1 MKRSEIRYALFRCKA
16 GTQDGSQQKLF
27 DDVFKP
33 QLEEFG
39 YGIEEFAKEW
49 DVDKS
54 DTTLIVTG
62 KLARKYNQDTSLF
75 TGEGKLKD

>member
-16 GTQDGSQQKLF
+16 GTPDEKQQALF
-27 DDVFKP
+27 DSYKE
-33 QLEEFG
+33 QLAEFD
-39 YGIEEFAKEW
+39 YGIDEFAKEW
-49 DVDKS
+49 DIDKS

-62 KLARKYNQDTSLF
+62 KLARKYNQETSLF

>member
-1 MKRSEIRYALFRCKA
+1 MKRSDIRYALFRCKA
-16 GTQDGSQQKLF
+16 GTQTKEQQEIF
-27 DDVFKP
+27 DAFKE
-33 QLEEFG
+33 QLEEFD

-54 DTTLIVTG
+54 DVSLIVTG
-62 KLARKYNQDTSLF
+62 KLARKYNQETSLF